1 MDRRTMVMHDHTTY
15 MSCMSFS
22 LFHFVSN
29 VISQGHYP
37 TQSRV
42 FTPTNPMP
50 ATTKLLRGDTT
61 ARAIWVRAER
71 CLRLQLLFGNRR
83 AAQTYF
89 KGVSVNVNCRFVG
102 EIRSKVEPNYTTATP

>member
-61 ARAIWVRAER
+61 ARAIWVRAAR

-89 KGVSVNVNCRFVG
+89 QGVSVNVNCRFVG
-102 EIRSKVEPNYTTATP
+102 EIRSEVEPNYTTATP